1 MTYGIGSFSLMKNMN
16 MAIVLEKIQQ
26 TNGISRAQIA
36 KDTGLT
42 PATVTN
48 LVSELLK
55 DGVIKEFKTGV
66 SNGGRRPIILKMNP
80 GKYAI
85 ASVYISPDKIEFMLS
100 NLLAEEIYYS
110 YIDYGKANDINECID
125 FIVSHYISAKNS
137 FKRKIIGVSIGMH
150 GIVDTNSGVSVFAP
164 NLGWHNIE
172 LKKIL
177 KQRID
182 APVFID
188 NDVRLMTL
196 AEVWFGKAK
205 NVSDMVY
212 LYIGKGI
219 GSTIIAGKEVYS
231 GSSSA
236 AGEIGHFSI
245 DANGPLCSCGN
256 RGCLQSFANIT
267 AIEQYIND
275 AISNTNITTCLTEN
289 STLDELISAHKSG
302 DEASRLVFEKEA
314 SYLAIAIGNI
324 INMINPEMIVID
336 SAVNDLSEIIIPY
349 IEKQLP
355 NRSMKYQRDACS
367 IKYSALGKK
376 AVLKGG
382 AALVLK
388 QVYRQP
394 DIIKDAKHQRRDFN
408 EQ

>member
-1 MTYGIGSFSLMKNMN
+1 MTYGISSFSLMKNMN
-16 MAIVLEKIQQ
+16 MANVLERIQQ

-55 DGVIKEFKTGV
+55 DGVIKECKTGE

-85 ASVYISPDKIEFMLS
+85 ASVYISPDKIEFMLL

-110 YIDYGKANDINECID
+110 YIDYGKANDINECIE
-125 FIVSHYISAKNS
+125 FIASHYNSAKNS
-137 FKRKIIGVSIGMH
+137 FRRKIIGVSIGMH
-150 GIVDTNSGVSVFAP
+150 GIVDTSSGTSVFAP
-164 NLGWHNIE
+164 NLGWHNVE

-177 KQRID
+177 EKKID
-182 APVFID
+182 APIFID

-219 GSTIIAGKEVYS
+219 GSTIIAGKEVYG

-256 RGCLQSFANIT
+256 RGCLQSFANTT
-267 AIEQYIND
+267 AIEQYIKD
-275 AISNTNITTCLTEN
+275 AILATGSSTALTRN
-289 STLDELISAHKSG
+289 STPDELVSAYKNG
-302 DEASRLVFEKEA
+302 DEASQLVFEKEA
-314 SYLAIAIGNI
+314 SYLTIAIGNI
-324 INMINPEMIVID
+324 INMLNPEMIVID
-336 SAVNDLSEIIIPY
+336 SAINGFSELIIPY

-355 NRSMKYQRDACS
+355 NRSMKYQREACS
-367 IKYSALGKK
+367 IKHSALGKK

-382 AALVLK
+382 AALVFK

-394 DIIKDAKHQRRDFN
+394 DIIKDAKRQRRDLN